1 MTKSKRTNQL
11 QFSVF
16 DQLEN
21 NKKWPMLGHAF
32 YRLSASWKQH
42 SWTWEPAANPWSQMR
57 WWGDILLLWL
67 SCTALPPFQGQ
78 FISLQFKQIQT
89 GEKSNCEVSQKSCQS
104 AGNQFSP
111 CSMSGTLRRH
121 SMFQSS
127 LAEDCYWELQ
137 PSTVL
142 SRYRKLNT
150 FEDSLEKVIPL
161 FTVPFLSFQPAI
173 A

>member
-1 MTKSKRTNQL
+1 MAHAGACLLSSLCLLKAALMNLGTSSKPLKPNEMVGRH
-11 QFSVF
+11 SVAVTV
-16 DQLEN
+16 L
-21 NKKWPMLGHAF
+21 H
-32 YRLSASWKQH
+32 
-42 SWTWEPAANPWSQMR
+42 
-57 WWGDILLLWL
+57 
-67 SCTALPPFQGQ
+67 CTASIPGPIYFPTV
-78 FISLQFKQIQT
+78 QIQT